1 MVLQQTLN
9 FGIKKHFLEVQ
20 VTKIGYFNIN
30 CQSLPSSIKT
40 SIFGVHYQNDE
51 IWALSTNIT
60 KLSVARN
67 IFLAV
72 YKTLDLDWQI
82 GFLSTGISIVFGID
96 S

>member
-1 MVLQQTLN
+1 MSKFAVVY
-9 FGIKKHFLEVQ
+9 KKKVFPAS
-20 VTKIGYFNIN
+20 KN
-30 CQSLPSSIKT
+30 
-40 SIFGVHYQNDE
+40 YQNDE

-60 KLSVARN
+60 KFSFSSN
-67 IFLAV
+67 ILLAV

>member
-1 MVLQQTLN
+1 MKN
-9 FGIKKHFLEVQ
+9 FFGIKKHFLELQ
-20 VTKIGYFNIN
+20 VTKISYFNIKMSKFAVIYKKVFQASKN
-30 CQSLPSSIKT
+30 
-40 SIFGVHYQNDE
+40 YQNDK

-60 KLSVARN
+60 KFSVAKQYSVF
-67 IFLAV
+67 FLAV